1 MECTFLLGKTPV
13 PKRKKAHTE
22 VEILEAR
29 LETIESAYSERLSQM
44 ESLLNKVMP
53 GVQIQEQLR
62 NSKGAASGHA
72 SDTQGALS
80 NNAERQGTASTNE
93 NEWADIDSPPD
104 GTQPLVPDWEQGVP
118 GTSIANMDRSP
129 VPLFTPEFRVA
140 SDLSTPSQSFKEEIH
155 DEGLPIPGAHLARA
169 SGKSPASSLARSF
182 ASTTD
187 IVHGDS
193 EGDDDLGEL
202 AATMDKLRLFDASY
216 YFGKG
221 TMLFTSTDKNKFWDE
236 EISFDVHDAQ
246 DIDIPPEA
254 LIMPPVEVIDTLFD
268 IYYSHFYVFLPM
280 IQKTTL
286 LQALEDR
293 HEPQSIFL
301 LNSVFMAAAL
311 TGGCTHTA
319 CYSDPLNPKTIST
332 PFFERAR
339 LVLDFC
345 IGIPRV
351 STVQGL
357 MLLSRYPKISGLGH
371 HYIQQAILMA
381 ADLGLHRKC
390 DRWISD
396 LEAQESR
403 KRVFWCVYVVDSAT
417 ASITG
422 RRPLIDDTEIDVPLL
437 VPSTTE
443 GELEHSNTLYL
454 VTICKLWRI
463 FRNVKQYIFNAV
475 EVKDMVPGSL
485 PKSYEQQLI
494 QWQLQLPAILRF
506 SFDIKAGDPRAIYN
520 ARAGVAQ
527 QLYESTLI
535 LLHKPY
541 LHSEENLKR
550 APYRSQDICIKAAS
564 KITDIAKVLVKTFDK
579 TFEITG
585 VAEYAI
591 VNAIRIQVMYMMS
604 TDPSVAEPNQ
614 ANFEY
619 LVRFFREFYSAP
631 RCNISEQNINC
642 ILTFFD
648 EFVHSVKG
656 LSEST
661 VHICAGAIK
670 NMAIAK
676 RSRIALGRHSSGTHG
691 TPSAVVG
698 GDDRKLS
705 RLVRIGREERAKT
718 RVSSSSS
725 PTSLSQ
731 RDQAGA
737 HRKRLSHV
745 QQEGQHRYSE
755 QHNTQHPQHHHH
767 HHHHHHQQHQHSRHG
782 SLSSSPSN
790 FNGTQD
796 SDGTYSHPGKFQK
809 LSQYIGPFGGPLVME
824 SLSQYQTSTAI
835 LNQPPLSSAIPSTT
849 SVMSPMHDLFH
860 TFGQQPAQN
869 QHVEQQQQHEHS
881 SQIPQKPISPPSQS
895 QTSLGMSTEQQRLF
909 DQATQSMDSFDVLN
923 PSFWGD
929 FSSTGS
935 GPSSFQQSGMQ
946 LQNQSIMTTGPGTSS
961 VPGLS
966 TVAEVGSFASGFASP
981 THVYGISSGD
991 IFDQMG
997 AQQPPRQQQQHQQ
1010 LQQQQQQQ
1018 QSAQLEHH
1026 GIFMSSTVDLTDH
1039 ADEGIE
1045 ERLKAD
1051 GIQALLEQTLDDSR
1065 PPSSNAPQSDNGGSS
1080 SIPLTDQQQQHLLQN
1095 GHLQQTDVRT
1105 DFYSS
1110 NWQNRI

>member
-1 MECTFLLGKTPV
+1 
-13 PKRKKAHTE
+13 
-22 VEILEAR
+22 
-29 LETIESAYSERLSQM
+29 
-44 ESLLNKVMP
+44 
-53 GVQIQEQLR
+53 
-62 NSKGAASGHA
+62 
-72 SDTQGALS
+72 
-80 NNAERQGTASTNE
+80 
-93 NEWADIDSPPD
+93 
-104 GTQPLVPDWEQGVP
+104 
-118 GTSIANMDRSP
+118 MDRSP
-129 VPLFTPEFRVA
+129 IPLFTSDFRMA
-140 SDLSTPSQSFKEEIH
+140 SNLPTPGQSLKEEAH
-155 DEGLPIPGAHLARA
+155 DEGTPIPSAQLARTI
-169 SGKSPASSLARSF
+169 GKSPVSSLAQSF

-193 EGDDDLGEL
+193 EGDDELGDL

-246 DIDIPPEA
+246 DIDIPAEA

-268 IYYSHFYVFLPM
+268 IYYS
-280 IQKTTL
+280 
-286 LQALEDR
+286 
-293 HEPQSIFL
+293 
-301 LNSVFMAAAL
+301 
-311 TGGCTHTA
+311 
-319 CYSDPLNPKTIST
+319 
-332 PFFERAR
+332 
-339 LVLDFC
+339 
-345 IGIPRV
+345 
-351 STVQGL
+351 GL

-381 ADLGLHRKC
+381 SDLGLHRKC

-396 LEAQESR
+396 KEAQESR
-403 KRVFWCVYVVDSAT
+403 KKLFWCVYVVDSAT

-422 RRPLIDDTEIDVPLL
+422 RRPLIDDAEIDVPML
-437 VPSTTE
+437 VPTTTDE
-443 GELEHSNTLYL
+443 ELEHSNTLYL
-454 VTICKLWRI
+454 VNICKLWRI

-475 EVKDMVPGSL
+475 EVKEMVPGSL

-494 QWQLQLPAILRF
+494 QWQLQLPAVLRF
-506 SFDIKAGDPRAIYN
+506 NFDIKAGDPRAIYN

-541 LHSEENLKR
+541 LFSEENSKR

-604 TDPSVAEPNQ
+604 TDPTIAEPNQ

-631 RCNISEQNINC
+631 RCNIDEQNINC

-676 RSRIALGRHSSGTHG
+676 RSRIALGRHSSSGHG
-691 TPSAVVG
+691 AQPAVVG

-705 RLVRIGREERAKT
+705 RLVKIGREERAKA

-725 PTSLSQ
+725 PTSVSQ
-731 RDQAGA
+731 REHAGA

-745 QQEGQHRYSE
+745 QQEGQHRE
-755 QHNTQHPQHHHH
+755 QLNTQYSQNHHH
-767 HHHHHHQQHQHSRHG
+767 HHHHHHQHQHQQHQQHQQSRHG

-790 FNGTQD
+790 YSGIQD
-796 SDGTYSHPGKFQK
+796 NDGTYSHPGKFQK
-809 LSQYIGPFGGPLVME
+809 LSQYVGPFGGPLVME
-824 SLSQYQTSTAI
+824 SLNQYQTSTAI
-835 LNQPPLSSAIPSTT
+835 LNQPPLTSAIPSASNT
-849 SVMSPMHDLFH
+849 MSPIHDLFLD
-860 TFGQQPAQN
+860 FGRQQAQN
-869 QHVEQQQQHEHS
+869 QHIEQQHHQQHHEHS
-881 SQIPQKPISPPSQS
+881 VRLPQKPISPPDQN
-895 QTSLGMSTEQQRLF
+895 QRPFGMSSEQQQLF

-929 FSSTGS
+929 FNAAGS
-935 GPSSFQQSGMQ
+935 GPSSFQQSEMQ
-946 LQNQSIMTTGPGTSS
+946 PQSQNIVTTGPGTSS
-961 VPGLS
+961 VPSHS
-966 TVAEVGSFASGFASP
+966 TVANVDSFPSGFISP
-981 THVYGISSGD
+981 TNIYGISAGD
-991 IFDQMG
+991 IFNQMS
-997 AQQPPRQQQQHQQ
+997 AQQQVRQQHQQQQHQQ
-1010 LQQQQQQQ
+1010 QQQQP
-1018 QSAQLEHH
+1018 QSTQHEMIPQP
-1026 GIFMSSTVDLTDH
+1026 GVYMSSKLDLTGNAGEG
-1039 ADEGIE
+1039 ADDQVE
-1045 ERLKAD
+1045 AD
-1051 GIQALLEQTLDDSR
+1051 GIQALLEQTLEESR
-1065 PPSSNAPQSDNGGSS
+1065 PSSNDAPQPDNGATS
-1080 SIPLTDQQQQHLLQN
+1080 SIPLTAQQQQHLVRN
-1095 GHLQQTDVRT
+1095 GHLQQSDVRT
-1105 DFYSS
+1105 DFYSP
-1110 NWQNRI
+1110 NWENRL